1 MKKLLF
7 LIIALS
13 FTVGCTNGKKI
24 DYLTEEIN
32 SLKIEIDSLK
42 NENLMITGQNDS
54 LRDRVESISNYWFD
68 KDTEGASL
76 VKKGIENPEQ
86 FVETSLRNNLELIPL
101 DAVLGGTMRFGKM
114 QLLGK
119 NWIIAEY
126 DDGHIL
132 GRSIFKF
139 ELNSNNELEFKE
151 LDSIVN

>member
-1 MKKLLF
+1 MRKLLF

-13 FTVGCTNGKKI
+13 FIVGCTNGKKI

-139 ELNSNNELEFKE
+139 ELNSDNELEFKE

>member
-1 MKKLLF
+1 MKKIF
-7 LIIALS
+7 ILIITIS
-13 FTVGCTNGKKI
+13 FIIGCTNGKKV

-32 SLKIEIDSLK
+32 NLRIENDSLK
-42 NENLMITGQNDS
+42 NENLRIRSQIDS
-54 LRDRVESISNYWFD
+54 LRDQVESNPNYWFN
-68 KDTEGASL
+68 KDIDGASL
-76 VKKGIENPEQ
+76 VKKGIKNPEQ
-86 FVETSLRNNLELIPL
+86 FVKTSLRNNLELIPI

-114 QLLGK
+114 QLLSK
-119 NWIIAEY
+119 SWIIAEY

>member
-13 FTVGCTNGKKI
+13 FIVGCTNGKKI

-139 ELNSNNELEFKE
+139 ELNSDNELEFKE

>member
-7 LIIALS
+7 LTIALS
-13 FTVGCTNGKKI
+13 FIVGCTNGKKI